1 MGEGGGGVEGG
12 GGGGVEPKDFVE
24 GRGEVMMQI
33 CYGNLK
39 RVGDITCTNNPVAG
53 NVWVVGRDVKR
64 RRQRSEDGA

>member
-1 MGEGGGGVEGG
+1 MEWKGVGVEGQ
-12 GGGGVEPKDFVE
+12 EPKDFVE

-53 NVWVVGRDVKR
+53 NVWVVGREAAQAA
-64 RRQRSEDGA
+64 QRGRSGA